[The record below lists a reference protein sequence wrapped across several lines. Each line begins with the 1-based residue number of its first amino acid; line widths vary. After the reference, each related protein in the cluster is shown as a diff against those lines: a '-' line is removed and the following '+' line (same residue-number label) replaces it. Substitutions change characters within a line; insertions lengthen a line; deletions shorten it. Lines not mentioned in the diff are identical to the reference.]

1 MTEEVRRAA
10 AESYVAVIPSLKP
23 TEKLLLVLNGLK
35 EVGFQQLLV
44 VDDGSGQD
52 YVGWFEEAAAI
63 EGCTVLHHE
72 VNRGK
77 GAALR
82 TAFAFVQDKMPWVKG
97 IVTADADGQHLPED
111 ILTCAARCLE
121 LGDGFCG
128 TVLGSR
134 DFSGRDVPWKSRTGN
149 RITAAVF
156 KLCCGIPIH
165 DTQTGLRAF
174 PASAFDLCL
183 RVTGDRY
190 EYETNVLLEM
200 KRAGM
205 EFEEVPITT
214 VYEDNNKGSH
224 YKPFRD
230 SWRIYKLILKFIG
243 SSLIASGT
251 DYLVFY
257 LAMHFLPESLMGSR
271 ILISTV
277 IARAVSSF
285 LNFNLNKT
293 VVFSCKSDYRKTMLR
308 YYALCIPQMLV
319 SAGILTLLSHLLQH
333 SAPIVVT
340 LLKIPVD
347 TILFLLSFQIQREWV
362 FRQPKKR

>member
-128 TVLGSR
+128 TVLGS
-134 DFSGRDVPWKSRTGN
+134 
-149 RITAAVF
+149 
-156 KLCCGIPIH
+156 
-165 DTQTGLRAF
+165 
-174 PASAFDLCL
+174 
-183 RVTGDRY
+183 
-190 EYETNVLLEM
+190 
-200 KRAGM
+200 
-205 EFEEVPITT
+205 
-214 VYEDNNKGSH
+214 
-224 YKPFRD
+224 
-230 SWRIYKLILKFIG
+230 
-243 SSLIASGT
+243 
-251 DYLVFY
+251 
-257 LAMHFLPESLMGSR
+257 
-271 ILISTV
+271 
-277 IARAVSSF
+277 
-285 LNFNLNKT
+285 
-293 VVFSCKSDYRKTMLR
+293 
-308 YYALCIPQMLV
+308 
-319 SAGILTLLSHLLQH
+319 
-333 SAPIVVT
+333 
-340 LLKIPVD
+340 
-347 TILFLLSFQIQREWV
+347 
-362 FRQPKKR
+362 

>member
-10 AESYVAVIPSLKP
+10 AERYVAVIPSLKP
-23 TEKLLLVLNGLK
+23 TEKLLFVLNGLK
-35 EVGFQQLLV
+35 EAGFRRLLV
-44 VDDGSGQD
+44 VDDGSGPD
-52 YVGWFEEAAAI
+52 YAEWFDQASAI

-82 TAFAFVQDKMPWVKG
+82 TAFQYVRDEMPDAGGV
-97 IVTADADGQHLPED
+97 VTADADGQHLPED
-111 ILTCAARCLE
+111 ILSCAARCLE
-121 LGDGFCG
+121 LGNEFCG

-134 DFSGRDVPWKSRTGN
+134 DFSGRDVPWKSRAGN

-174 PASAFDLCL
+174 PAAAFDLCL
-183 RVTGDRY
+183 RVSGDRY

-205 EFEEVPITT
+205 DFEEVPIAT

-243 SSLIASGT
+243 SSLIASGA
-251 DYLVFY
+251 DYLIFY
-257 LAMHFLPESLMGSR
+257 LAMHFLPDSVVQSR
-271 ILISTV
+271 ILVSTV
-277 IARAVSSF
+277 IARAASSF

-293 VVFSCKSDYRKTMLR
+293 VVFSCKSDYRKTLLR
-308 YYALCIPQMLV
+308 YYALCIPQMLI
-319 SAGILTLLSHLLQH
+319 SAGILTLLSRLLQH

-347 TILFLLSFQIQREWV
+347 TVLFLLSFQIQREWV
-362 FRQPKKR
+362 FRQPKKK